1 MTRIADR
8 VAKLDANDP
17 LREFR
22 KEFQL
27 REGLIYL
34 DGNSLGAVPKATA
47 AAMQHAVSQQWG
59 EGLITSWLGA
69 DWVNSPRR
77 IGDKLAT
84 LMGAKPGEVIAADST
99 SVNIF
104 KALGAALSLQPDRS
118 IILTEEG
125 NFPTDHYMMQGLERL
140 SGGTVQSLALP
151 SDAVLDRLDEDIAV
165 LLLTHVHYKSG
176 AMRDMASIN
185 AQAHAK
191 GVLVI
196 WDLSHSTGAIEID
209 LSGAETDFAIG
220 CGYKFLNGGPG
231 APAYIYVAEQHQHA
245 DAVLAGWFGHAR
257 PFAFEEQYDAAKG
270 IERFLC
276 GTPSVLGL
284 VALEEGVDLIGRADM
299 RDVRAKSVALS
310 ELLIELMEP
319 LCEEFGFTLASPADR
334 AIAGSHVSYAHE
346 QAYAITQALKEHD
359 VIGDFRAPDVLR
371 LGLTPLY
378 LRYADIATAVAR
390 LREVCITRSWDRPEF
405 HERATVT

>member
-1 MTRIADR
+1 MTSLADRIAE
-8 VAKLDANDP
+8 LDANDP

-22 KEFQL
+22 DEFQL
-27 REGLIYL
+27 RDGLIYL

-47 AAMQHAVSQQWG
+47 AAMQDAVTEQWG

-77 IGDKLAT
+77 IGDKIAGLI
-84 LMGAKPGEVIAADST
+84 GAKPGEVIAANST

-104 KALGAALSLQPDRS
+104 KALGAALSLQKGRTV
-118 IILTEEG
+118 ILTEEG
-125 NFPTDHYMMQGLERL
+125 NFPTDHYMMQGLECL

-151 SDAVLDRLDEDIAV
+151 AETVLDRLDEDVAV
-165 LLLTHVHYKSG
+165 LLLTQVHYKSG
-176 AMRDMASIN
+176 VMRDMAAIN
-185 AQAHAK
+185 AAAHTH

-196 WDLSHSTGAIEID
+196 WDLSHSTGAVEVD
-209 LSGAETDFAIG
+209 LDGSKADFAIG

-231 APAYIYVAEQHQHA
+231 APAYIYVAERHQHA

-257 PFAFEEQYDAAKG
+257 PFAFEERYEAASG

-276 GTPSVLGL
+276 GTPPILGM
-284 VALEEGVDLIGRADM
+284 VALEEGVDLIAKADM
-299 RDVRAKSVALS
+299 RAVRAKSVALAQ
-310 ELLIELMEP
+310 LLIELMKP
-319 LCEEFGFTLASPADR
+319 LCEEFGFTLASPEDR
-334 AIAGSHVSYAHE
+334 AVAGSHVSYAHE

-359 VIGDFRAPDVLR
+359 VIGDFRAPDVVR

-378 LRYADIATAVAR
+378 LRYADIADAVAR
-390 LREVCITRSWDRPEF
+390 MREVCETRSWDRPEF
-405 HERATVT
+405 RERASVT